1 MSASGSDLVQ
11 QRPVPPEVEA
21 AIKAALDGPNR
32 EESVLTLAAIAN
44 RAIAALNTLARTESN
59 ARRGQEDW
67 GAWAA
72 LANAARNTVL
82 QTATLRRTATALAR
96 GARGAEQT

>member
-1 MSASGSDLVQ
+1 MTESQPDLVE

-21 AIKAALDGPNR
+21 ALQAALSNPSR
-32 EESVLTLAAIAN
+32 EEAVLTLAAIAN
-44 RAIAALNTLARTESN
+44 RTIAVLNTLARNESN

-67 GAWAA
+67 GTWAA

-82 QTATLRRTATALAR
+82 QTATLRRTATAIAKR
-96 GARGAEQT
+96 A